1 MIRLTL
7 SSIALLWFCLS
18 VAADDSSVKGY
29 AIENIENYEFETEK
43 EELIIED
50 LSVLQRYVL
59 DSQRKELKDLLAR
72 KLGVLS
78 LEGNKNDLPTL
89 QQLILSGSLERKD
102 VRAWQSL
109 GIVFGDIL
117 VAEHGLKWISYEDD
131 IGKSKALR
139 WKDTDNF
146 VFPITFFPS
155 GFTLRNVSLSRRFTS
170 EFLRIFEPLRITEQ
184 KR

>member
-1 MIRLTL
+1 MIRLIL

-18 VAADDSSVKGY
+18 VAADDSSAKEY
-29 AIENIENYEFETEK
+29 AIENIENYEFETER

-50 LSVLQRYVL
+50 LSVFQRYVL
-59 DSQRKELKDLLAR
+59 ETQRKELKDLLAR

-89 QQLILSGSLERKD
+89 QQLILSGSFERKD

-146 VFPITFFPS
+146 VFPITFFS
-155 GFTLRNVSLSRRFTS
+155 KRIHFKERFTIS
-170 EFLRIFEPLRITEQ
+170 EVYERVSEDIRAF
-184 KR
+184 KNY

>member
-1 MIRLTL
+1 MIRLIY
-7 SSIALLWFCLS
+7 SSITLLCLYCS
-18 VAADDSSVKGY
+18 VAAESPAAKEY
-29 AIENIENYEFETEK
+29 ALEDLKNYEFENEK

-50 LSVLQRYVL
+50 LSVLQRYAL

-89 QQLILSGSLERKD
+89 QQLILVGGFARKD

-131 IGKSKALR
+131 VGKSKALR
-139 WKDTDNF
+139 WRKTDNF
-146 VFPITFFPS
+146 IFPITFFS
-155 GFTLRNVSLSRRFTS
+155 KRIHFKQRFTIS
-170 EFLRIFEPLRITEQ
+170 EVYEQ
-184 KR
+184 ISQEIRSFKNY

>member
-1 MIRLTL
+1 MIRLIL

-18 VAADDSSVKGY
+18 VAADDSSVKEY

-89 QQLILSGSLERKD
+89 QQLILSGSFERKD
-102 VRAWQSL
+102 VRAWQSS
-109 GIVFGDIL
+109 GDCFW
-117 VAEHGLKWISYEDD
+117 GY
-131 IGKSKALR
+131 
-139 WKDTDNF
+139 F
-146 VFPITFFPS
+146 S
-155 GFTLRNVSLSRRFTS
+155 G
-170 EFLRIFEPLRITEQ
+170 
-184 KR
+184 